1 MNKIKIG
8 IVEDEMIIVETI
20 VLALG
25 KLGYEI
31 AGTAGTY
38 EEGLEMISKNR
49 PDLVLLDINLGTK
62 KDGIDLAIALKEGL
76 GTPIIFLTANS
87 DAVTIER
94 AKEIQP
100 LAFIVKPFSKNDLF
114 SAIEIGWN
122 NYNLNLKTAMEASK
136 VIVLKVGRTFEK
148 VVLDAVLYFKN
159 DHNYIEIYMV
169 AGKKLLVRYTNSEII
184 ALLPANQFI
193 KINRTYIVNVRHVNK
208 IDSKCLHIAQLTIPI
223 AKEVRAALLQMM

>member
-1 MNKIKIG
+1 MNRIKIG

-31 AGTAGTY
+31 VGTAGTY
-38 EEGLEMISKNR
+38 EEGLEMIGLNQ

-62 KDGIDLAIALKEGL
+62 KDGIDLATAIKERF

-100 LAFIVKPFSKNDLF
+100 LAFIVKPFSTNDLF

-122 NYNLNLKTAMEASK
+122 NYNLNLLTVMDASK
-136 VIVLKVGRTFEK
+136 AIVLKVGRTFEK
-148 VVLDAVLYFKN
+148 VILDAVSYFKN

-169 AGKKLLVRYTNSEII
+169 SGKKLLVRYTNSEIV
-184 ALLPANQFI
+184 ALLPADQFL

-208 IDSKCLHIAQLTIPI
+208 VDSKCLHIAHLTLPI
-223 AKEVRAALLQMM
+223 AKDIKAALIQLM

>member
-100 LAFIVKPFSKNDLF
+100 LAFIVKPFSKNDL
-114 SAIEIGWN
+114 
-122 NYNLNLKTAMEASK
+122 
-136 VIVLKVGRTFEK
+136 
-148 VVLDAVLYFKN
+148 
-159 DHNYIEIYMV
+159 
-169 AGKKLLVRYTNSEII
+169 
-184 ALLPANQFI
+184 
-193 KINRTYIVNVRHVNK
+193 
-208 IDSKCLHIAQLTIPI
+208 
-223 AKEVRAALLQMM
+223 